1 MKNFLFILVSIIIT
15 SSVFYG
21 GVFAWDC
28 ITEVNADTDISI
40 ALKDCLSDTS
50 VVPVKTDVDLAGGF
64 QTVIIW
70 WVNNI
75 AILLGILA
83 VWSIV
88 FGSLLLTLSTWE
100 DEKIKKAKD
109 VIKWGILGF
118 LWVVTA
124 STIITVVVKIMYSI

>member
-1 MKNFLFILVSIIIT
+1 MKNFFLSILSILAISVS
-15 SSVFYG
+15 FYG
-21 GVFAWDC
+21 WLFAAWCDFDP
-28 ITEVNADTDISI
+28 TASSSAKK
-40 ALKDCLSDTS
+40 ALEECLNGTS
-50 VVPVKTDVDLAGGF
+50 VVPVDNVDLATGF
-64 QTVIIW
+64 QTVIVW

-109 VIKWGILGF
+109 VIKWWILGF
-118 LWVVTA
+118 LGVVTA
-124 STIITVVVKIMYSI
+124 STIVTIVVKIMYSI